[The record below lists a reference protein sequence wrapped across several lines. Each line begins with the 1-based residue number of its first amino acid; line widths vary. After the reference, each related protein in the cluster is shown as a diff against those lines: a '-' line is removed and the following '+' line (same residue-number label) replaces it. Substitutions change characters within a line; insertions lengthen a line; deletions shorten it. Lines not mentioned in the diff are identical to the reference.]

1 MLIFSKGEINLIE
14 FKNVKKVYPGAQ
26 VAAKDIN
33 LKFKDGEFIC
43 FIGASGSGKTT
54 CMRMINRM
62 NEITSGEILINGVNI
77 KDMDPV
83 DLRRQIGYVIQQ
95 IGLLPHMTV
104 YDNIV
109 LVPRLLKWDED
120 KLRPIAENLIKKV
133 DLPVSYLD
141 KYPSELSGGQQQRI
155 GVIRALAADQDII
168 LMDEP
173 FGALDPITRD
183 ALQKLVKRLQREMGK
198 TIVFVSH
205 DMDEALNLAD
215 RIVIMGK
222 GKVVQFDTP
231 ENILK
236 NPSNDYVKGLLG
248 EEKLNEAKTSYETV
262 DKIMLK
268 NPVSLTSDRSTY
280 DALEMMRRKR
290 VDTIFVVDE
299 ENHLLGQVGMFDV
312 QKYGKNIKSLDE
324 VLLKAYAI
332 EENTIIM
339 NAIRDIYNLDI
350 KNLPVVD
357 SENKLVGLVT
367 RATVVDTI
375 YTNLWGQDGDE
386 AKEEEEYEEDNLTQ
400 LMHEASGD
408 SNSKIGQGKS
418 HPKKSG
424 EKDD

>member
-1 MLIFSKGEINLIE
+1 MIE
-14 FKNVKKVYPGAQ
+14 FKKVSKIYPGNQ
-26 VAAKDIN
+26 VAAENIN

-62 NEITSGEILINGVNI
+62 NEITSGDILINGVSI

-83 DLRRQIGYVIQQ
+83 ELRRQIGYVIQQ

-109 LVPRLLKWDED
+109 LVPRLLKWDEE
-120 KLRPIAENLIKKV
+120 KLRPIAENLIEKV
-133 DLPVSYLD
+133 DLPLSYLD

-205 DMDEALNLAD
+205 DMDEALSLAD
-215 RIVIMGK
+215 RIVIMKK
-222 GKVVQFDTP
+222 GHVEQFDTP

-236 NPSNDYVKGLLG
+236 NPKSKYVEEMLG
-248 EEKLNEAKTSYETV
+248 QEKMNEAKTSYRTVET
-262 DKIMLK
+262 IMLK

-280 DALEMMRRKR
+280 DALALMRKKR
-290 VDTIFVVDE
+290 VDTIFVTDE
-299 ENHLLGQVGMFDV
+299 EGHLLGAVGMFDIGRF
-312 QKYGKNIKSLDE
+312 GKHIKALHE
-324 VLLKAYAI
+324 VMDTVYAI
-332 EENTIIM
+332 GEDTVIM
-339 NAIRDIYNLDI
+339 NAIHDIYKLDI

-357 SENKLVGLVT
+357 EENKLVGLVT
-367 RATVVDTI
+367 RASVVDTI
-375 YTNLWGQDGDE
+375 YTNLWGN
-386 AKEEEEYEEDNLTQ
+386 EEEEEAEEVYEEDNLSA
-400 LMHEASGD
+400 LMKDASGE
-408 SNSKIGQGKS
+408 SPKKIGD
-418 HPKKSG
+418 
-424 EKDD
+424 END

>member
-1 MLIFSKGEINLIE
+1 MIE
-14 FKNVKKVYPGAQ
+14 FKNVSKIYPGNQ
-26 VAAKDIN
+26 VAAENIN

-62 NEITSGEILINGVNI
+62 NEITSGDILINGVSI

-109 LVPRLLKWDED
+109 LVPRLLKWDEE
-120 KLRPIAENLIKKV
+120 KLRPIAENLIEKV
-133 DLPVSYLD
+133 DLPLSYLD

-205 DMDEALNLAD
+205 DMDEALSLAD
-215 RIVIMGK
+215 RIVIMKK
-222 GKVVQFDTP
+222 GHVEQFDTP

-236 NPSNDYVKGLLG
+236 NPKSKYVEEMLG
-248 EEKLNEAKTSYETV
+248 QEKMNEAKTSYRTVET
-262 DKIMLK
+262 IMLK

-280 DALEMMRRKR
+280 DALALMRNKR
-290 VDTIFVVDE
+290 VDTIFVTDE
-299 ENHLLGQVGMFDV
+299 EGHLLGAVGMFDIGR
-312 QKYGKNIKSLDE
+312 YGKHIKALYE
-324 VLLKAYAI
+324 VMDKVYAI
-332 EENTIIM
+332 GEDTVIM

-357 SENKLVGLVT
+357 EENKLVGLVT
-367 RATVVDTI
+367 RASVVDTI
-375 YTNLWGQDGDE
+375 YTNLWE
-386 AKEEEEYEEDNLTQ
+386 NEEVYEEDNLSE
-400 LMHEASGD
+400 LMKDASGEAPK
-408 SNSKIGQGKS
+408 KIG
-418 HPKKSG
+418 
-424 EKDD
+424 DDND

>member
-1 MLIFSKGEINLIE
+1 MIE
-14 FKNVKKVYPGAQ
+14 FKKVSKIYPGNQ
-26 VAAKDIN
+26 VAAENIN

-62 NEITSGEILINGVNI
+62 NEITSGDILINGVSI

-83 DLRRQIGYVIQQ
+83 NLRRQIGYVIQQ

-109 LVPRLLKWDED
+109 LVPRLLKWDEE
-120 KLRPIAENLIKKV
+120 KLRPIAENLIEKV
-133 DLPVSYLD
+133 DLPLSYLD

-205 DMDEALNLAD
+205 DMDEALSLAD
-215 RIVIMGK
+215 RIVIMKK
-222 GKVVQFDTP
+222 GHVEQFDTP

-236 NPSNDYVKGLLG
+236 NPKSKYVEEMLG
-248 EEKLNEAKTSYETV
+248 QEKMNEAKTSYRTVET
-262 DKIMLK
+262 IMLK
-268 NPVSLTSDRSTY
+268 SPVSLTSDRSTY
-280 DALEMMRRKR
+280 DALALMRNKR
-290 VDTIFVVDE
+290 VDTIFVTDE
-299 ENHLLGQVGMFDV
+299 EGHLLGAVGMFDIGRF
-312 QKYGKNIKSLDE
+312 GKHIKPLYE
-324 VLLKAYAI
+324 VMDTVYAI
-332 EENTIIM
+332 REDTVIM
-339 NAIRDIYNLDI
+339 NAIHDIYKLDI

-357 SENKLVGLVT
+357 EENKLVGLVT
-367 RATVVDTI
+367 RASVVDTI
-375 YTNLWGQDGDE
+375 YNNLWGN
-386 AKEEEEYEEDNLTQ
+386 EEEEEAEEVYEEDNLSE
-400 LMHEASGD
+400 LMKDASGE
-408 SNSKIGQGKS
+408 SPKKIG
-418 HPKKSG
+418 
-424 EKDD
+424 DDND